1 MRCNVLMTETAIADF
16 KKIALDILDVS
27 KDAETAAKFVGELKA
42 EVGRLADFPQAGALP
57 DDRNL
62 VCQGYRFLVHKD
74 YLIFYTFEEGSGTV
88 YVKAAFNAKRDY
100 KRVLRAVR
108 Q

>member
-1 MRCNVLMTETAIADF
+1 MRCKVLMTETAIADL

-27 KDAETAAKFVGELKA
+27 KDAETALKFVAELRA
-42 EVGRLADFPQAGALP
+42 EVARLADFPQAGAIP

-62 VCQGYRFLVHKD
+62 VCQGYRFLVHKE
-74 YLIFYTFEEGSGTV
+74 YLIFYTFEAGNDTV

-100 KRVLRAVR
+100 KRVLRSIKT
-108 Q
+108 